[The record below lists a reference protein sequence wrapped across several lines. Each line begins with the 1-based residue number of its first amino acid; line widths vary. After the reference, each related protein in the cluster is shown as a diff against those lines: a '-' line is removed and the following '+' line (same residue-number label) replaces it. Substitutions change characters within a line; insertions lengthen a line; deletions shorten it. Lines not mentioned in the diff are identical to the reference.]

1 MKERAAALLLCGAL
15 LFGGGASAQTPPPG
29 PNIVDGRRD
38 LRFDT
43 VIAGFPTTV
52 TWDSAQAGQWRI
64 RGQRGAEV
72 QLDFV
77 NLPFFLENGVH
88 AMPVVFEPASAAWRS
103 PGGGGTVVFD
113 PQVGTTAT
121 IGRSGQIFVYLG
133 GTVDPPP
140 NQQPGSYVADVD
152 LDVWYTGN

>member
-1 MKERAAALLLCGAL
+1 MKRRAAIFALCGVLLL
-15 LFGGGASAQTPPPG
+15 GGGASAQTPPPG
-29 PNIVDGRRD
+29 PNNVDGRRD
-38 LRFDT
+38 LTFDT

-52 TWDSAQAGQWRI
+52 TWDSPQAGQWRI
-64 RGQRGAEV
+64 RGERGSEV

-77 NLPFFLENGVH
+77 SLPPALQNGIH
-88 AMPVVFEPASAAWRS
+88 AMPVFFDGTSAAWRS
-103 PGGGGTVVFD
+103 PGGGATVVFD
-113 PQVGTTAT
+113 PHLGTTAVF
-121 IGRSGQIFVYLG
+121 GRSGQIFVFLG

>member
-1 MKERAAALLLCGAL
+1 MKERVAALVLCGAL
-15 LFGGGASAQTPPPG
+15 LFGGGASAQAPPSG
-29 PNIVDGRRD
+29 PQRVDGRRD

-52 TWDSAQAGQWRI
+52 SWDSPQAGQWRI
-64 RGQRGAEV
+64 RGQRGTEV

-77 NLPFFLENGVH
+77 NLPAFLQNGIH
-88 AMPVVFEPASAAWRS
+88 AMPVVFEVTSAAWRS

-113 PQVGTTAT
+113 PNVGTTAVF
-121 IGRSGQIFVYLG
+121 GNSGQIFVYLG
-133 GTVDPPP
+133 GTVQPPP
-140 NQQPGSYVADVD
+140 NQQPGGYVADVD

>member
-1 MKERAAALLLCGAL
+1 MKVGATALLLVGAL
-15 LFGGGASAQTPPPG
+15 LSGGGASAQTPPPG
-29 PNIVDGRRD
+29 PSTVDGRRD
-38 LRFDT
+38 LTFDT

-52 TWDSAQAGQWRI
+52 TWDAPQAGQWRI
-64 RGQRGAEV
+64 RGQKGAEV

-77 NLPFFLENGVH
+77 TLPLFLQNGIH
-88 AMPVVFEPASAAWRS
+88 AMPVAFDATSAAWRS
-103 PGGGGTVVFD
+103 PGGGGAVVFD
-113 PQVGTTAT
+113 PHVGTTAVF
-121 IGRSGQIFVYLG
+121 GRSGQIFVFLG

>member
-1 MKERAAALLLCGAL
+1 MKERAAALLLSGVL

-29 PNIVDGRRD
+29 PSQVDGRRD
-38 LRFDT
+38 LTFDT

-52 TWDSAQAGQWRI
+52 TWDAPQAGQWRI
-64 RGQRGAEV
+64 RGRRGTEV

-77 NLPFFLENGVH
+77 NLPTSLQNGIH
-88 AMPVVFEPASAAWRS
+88 AMPIGFDVGSAAWRS

-113 PQVGTTAT
+113 PHVGTTAVF
-121 IGRSGQIFVYLG
+121 GSSGQIFIYLG

-140 NQQPGSYVADVD
+140 NQQPGSYVADID